1 MKTVRNTTH
10 RPLRVHLSRGKTL
23 HLGPLKK
30 GQISVHDIEAGGV
43 KRLVEAGDL
52 EILGDGASTA
62 TAAGSG
68 AAGQADTHGHHP
80 AISVPK
86 RGDR

>member
-23 HLGPLKK
+23 HLGPRKE
-30 GQISVHDIEAGGV
+30 GQISAHDVDAAGV
-43 KRLVEAGDL
+43 QRLVEAGEL
-52 EILGDGASTA
+52 EIVGDGAPA
-62 TAAGSG
+62 AEGAGS
-68 AAGQADTHGHHP
+68 ASAGHADTHGHHP
-80 AISVPK
+80 ATSAPK

>member
-23 HLGPLKK
+23 HLGPLKE
-30 GQISVHDIEAGGV
+30 GQISAHDVEAAGV
-43 KRLVEAGDL
+43 KRLVEAGEL
-52 EILGDGASTA
+52 EIVGDGAQS
-62 TAAGSG
+62 AGSG
-68 AAGQADTHGHHP
+68 APRAAGHADTQGHHP
-80 AISVPK
+80 ETSVPK

>member
-23 HLGPLKK
+23 HLGPLKE
-30 GQISVHDIEAGGV
+30 GQINAHDVDAAGV
-43 KRLVEAGDL
+43 KRLVEAGEL
-52 EILGDGASTA
+52 EILGEGAQA
-62 TAAGSG
+62 PEAGPAA
-68 AAGQADTHGHHP
+68 AAAHADTHGHHP
-80 AISVPK
+80 DTSVPK